1 MSIHE
6 QARAEAEK
14 RYNTG
19 SVSVGDYLTMS
30 DAFVQGADWAATRTR
45 DITTV
50 TELGALPIGSVVRL
64 GSGQVFARVGM
75 DRTDWQA
82 VGDGDYWHPWM
93 ILTEHP
99 DAPARVLYT
108 PEEDA

>member
-30 DAFVQGADWAATRTR
+30 DAFVRGAEWAATSTR
-45 DITTV
+45 VVTTT
-50 TELGALPIGSVVRL
+50 TERDALPIGSVVRL
-64 GSGQVFARVGM
+64 GSGRVFER
-75 DRTDWQA
+75 DH
-82 VGDGDYWHPWM
+82 DGFWAEAGFGGWRPMSKDM
-93 ILTEHP
+93 AL
-99 DAPARVLYT
+99 PARVLYN